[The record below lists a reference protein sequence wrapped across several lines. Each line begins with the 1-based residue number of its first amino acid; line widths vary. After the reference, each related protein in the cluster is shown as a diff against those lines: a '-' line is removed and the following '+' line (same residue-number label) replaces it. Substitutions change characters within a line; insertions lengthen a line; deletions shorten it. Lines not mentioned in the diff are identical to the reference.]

1 MTHTLKRME
10 DHHLVVLTQQGN
22 DLAFS
27 ELSERH
33 RSNCFKLARSIV
45 RNAEDAEDEVQ
56 NALWKAYSNISG
68 FQQEAQFST
77 WLSRIVVN
85 QCLMKLR
92 KNKRAA
98 TFSIDDVRVGDDNV
112 TVELPDRRDTPEACL
127 GRDQVDSVLRREV
140 NRIPPL
146 MREVVRLRDLEQRP
160 MLEVAELL
168 GISIAA
174 AKSRL
179 LRARRELRQRLE
191 KHTGHLGPAT
201 LMTEA

>member
-1 MTHTLKRME
+1 MTDTLKRME
-10 DHHLVVLTQQGN
+10 DEQLVVLTQQGN

-27 ELSERH
+27 ELSARH
-33 RSNCFKLARSIV
+33 RSNCFKLALSIV

-56 NALWKAYSNISG
+56 NALWKAYSKIDG

-98 TFSIDDVRVGDDNV
+98 TFSIDDVRVGEDSG
-112 TVELPDRRDTPEACL
+112 TLELPDRRETPEDSV
-127 GRDQVDSVLRREV
+127 GRDQVDSMLRKEV

-146 MREVVRLRDLEQRP
+146 MRQVVWLRDLDQRP
-160 MLEVAELL
+160 MSEVAEML

-179 LRARRELRQRLE
+179 LRARKELRRRLE
-191 KHTGHLGPAT
+191 KHTGQLGPAT